1 MYYPTGKSTGGRTLV
16 CMCCEDIIPNPV
28 KDMLPYKMG
37 EYYAGTDEDNQYDS
51 PGNSYNSQYPM
62 YESGCDMEKAIKE
75 KLDEKNWC
83 VEHWQMENALQE
95 AGFLDYSLQEMDG
108 GGAPMAT
115 LATTNGMGSVQPP
128 AFPAATQA
136 ASRGGLSP
144 NQGFYSSTWNGSGD
158 TFNAVGMSSKRK
170 KTSSVKTPPRKFKK
184 VQDFKSFLASKS
196 KK

>member
-1 MYYPTGKSTGGRTLV
+1 
-16 CMCCEDIIPNPV
+16 
-28 KDMLPYKMG
+28 MG
-37 EYYAGTDEDNQYDS
+37 EYYAGTNEDDQYDS
-51 PGNSYNSQYPM
+51 PGNLYNSQYPM

-83 VEHWQMENALQE
+83 VECWQVENALQE

-158 TFNAVGMSSKRK
+158 TFNAVQLLLKERRTRK
-170 KTSSVKTPPRKFKK
+170 QKPHQESLRKFKTLNLSLHLNL
-184 VQDFKSFLASKS
+184 KSNEIRKRSNRITYYACGPRQEAC
-196 KK
+196 

>member
-1 MYYPTGKSTGGRTLV
+1 
-16 CMCCEDIIPNPV
+16 
-28 KDMLPYKMG
+28 MG
-37 EYYAGTDEDNQYDS
+37 EYYAGTNEDDQYDT
-51 PGNSYNSQYPM
+51 PGNLYNSQYPM
-62 YESGCDMEKAIKE
+62 YESACDMEKAIKE
-75 KLDEKNWC
+75 KLDENNWC
-83 VEHWQMENALQE
+83 TECWQVENALQE
-95 AGFLDYSLQEMDG
+95 AGFLDYSLQEME
-108 GGAPMAT
+108 GAPMAT

-158 TFNAVGMSSKRK
+158 TFNATSTSSKRK
-170 KTSSVKTPPRKFKK
+170 KGKEAKTPPRKFKK

>member
-28 KDMLPYKMG
+28 NDMIPYKMG
-37 EYYAGTDEDNQYDS
+37 EYYADNSEDDQYDS
-51 PGNSYNSQYPM
+51 PGNLPNSQYPM
-62 YESGCDMEKAIKE
+62 YESACDMEKAIKE
-75 KLDEKNWC
+75 KLDENNWC
-83 VEHWQMENALQE
+83 TECWQVENALQE
-95 AGFLDYSLQEMDG
+95 AGFSDYSLQEMDG

-128 AFPAATQA
+128 AFPSATQA

-158 TFNAVGMSSKRK
+158 TFNSTSTSSKRK
-170 KTSSVKTPPRKFKK
+170 KDKESKNPPRKFKK

>member
-28 KDMLPYKMG
+28 SDMIPYKMG
-37 EYYAGTDEDNQYDS
+37 EYYADTNEDDQYDS
-51 PGNSYNSQYPM
+51 PGNLPNSQYPM
-62 YESGCDMEKAIKE
+62 YESACDMENAIKE
-75 KLDEKNWC
+75 KLDENNWC
-83 VEHWQMENALQE
+83 TECWQVENALQE
-95 AGFLDYSLQEMDG
+95 AGFLDYSLQEME
-108 GGAPMAT
+108 GAPMAT

-158 TFNAVGMSSKRK
+158 TFNSVGMSYK
-170 KTSSVKTPPRKFKK
+170 KKKDKDAKNPPRKFKK

>member
-1 MYYPTGKSTGGRTLV
+1 MYYPTGKTTGGRTLV

-28 KDMLPYKMG
+28 KDMIPYKMG
-37 EYYAGTDEDNQYDS
+37 EYYADTNEDNQYDT
-51 PGNSYNSQYPM
+51 PATLYNSPYPM
-62 YESGCDMEKAIKE
+62 YECGQDMEKHIKE
-75 KLDEKNWC
+75 KLDENNWC
-83 VEHWQMENALQE
+83 VECWQVENALQE
-95 AGFLDYSLQEMDG
+95 AGFLDYSLQEME
-108 GGAPMAT
+108 GAPMAT

-158 TFNAVGMSSKRK
+158 TFNATSTSSKRK
-170 KTSSVKTPPRKFKK
+170 KAKEVKTPPRKFKK

>member
-28 KDMLPYKMG
+28 SDMIPYKMG
-37 EYYAGTDEDNQYDS
+37 EYYADTNEDDQYDS
-51 PGNSYNSQYPM
+51 PGNLPNSQYPM
-62 YESGCDMEKAIKE
+62 YESACDMENAIKE
-75 KLDEKNWC
+75 KLDENNWC
-83 VEHWQMENALQE
+83 TECWQVENALHE
-95 AGFLDYSLQEMDG
+95 AGFLDYSLQEME
-108 GGAPMAT
+108 GAPMAT

-128 AFPAATQA
+128 AFPASTQA

-158 TFNAVGMSSKRK
+158 TFNSVGMSSKK
-170 KTSSVKTPPRKFKK
+170 KKDKDAKNPPRKFKK

>member
-28 KDMLPYKMG
+28 KAMVPYKMG
-37 EYYAGTDEDNQYDS
+37 EYYADTNEDNQYDT
-51 PGNSYNSQYPM
+51 PATLYNSPYPM

-75 KLDEKNWC
+75 MLDEKNWC
-83 VEHWQMENALQE
+83 VECWQMENALKE
-95 AGFLDYSLQEMDG
+95 AGFLDYSLQEME
-108 GGAPMAT
+108 GAPMAT

-144 NQGFYSSTWNGSGD
+144 NAGFYSSSWQGSGD
-158 TFNAVGMSSKRK
+158 TLSA
-170 KTSSVKTPPRKFKK
+170 TSSPSKKKKDKGPKTPPRKFKK
-184 VQDFKSFLASKS
+184 VQDFKSFLASKA
-196 KK
+196 KR

>member
-1 MYYPTGKSTGGRTLV
+1 
-16 CMCCEDIIPNPV
+16 
-28 KDMLPYKMG
+28 
-37 EYYAGTDEDNQYDS
+37 
-51 PGNSYNSQYPM
+51 M
-62 YESGCDMEKAIKE
+62 YESACDMENAIKE
-75 KLDEKNWC
+75 KLDENNWC
-83 VEHWQMENALQE
+83 TECWQVENALHE
-95 AGFLDYSLQEMDG
+95 AGFLDYSLQEME
-108 GGAPMAT
+108 GAPMAT

-158 TFNAVGMSSKRK
+158 TFNASSTSSKRK
-170 KTSSVKTPPRKFKK
+170 KDKETKTPPRKFKK

>member
-28 KDMLPYKMG
+28 SDMIPYKMG
-37 EYYAGTDEDNQYDS
+37 EYYADTNDS
-51 PGNSYNSQYPM
+51 PGNLPNSQYPM
-62 YESGCDMEKAIKE
+62 YESACDMENAIKE
-75 KLDEKNWC
+75 KLDENNWC
-83 VEHWQMENALQE
+83 TECWQVENALHE
-95 AGFLDYSLQEMDG
+95 AGFLDYSLQEME
-108 GGAPMAT
+108 GAPMAT

-128 AFPAATQA
+128 AFPASTQA

-158 TFNAVGMSSKRK
+158 TFNSVGMSSKK
-170 KTSSVKTPPRKFKK
+170 KKDKDAKNPPRKFKK

>member
-28 KDMLPYKMG
+28 SDMIPYKMG
-37 EYYAGTDEDNQYDS
+37 EYYADTNEDDQYDS
-51 PGNSYNSQYPM
+51 PGTLPNSQYPM
-62 YESGCDMEKAIKE
+62 YESACDMENAIKE
-75 KLDEKNWC
+75 KLDENNWC
-83 VEHWQMENALQE
+83 TECWQVENALHE
-95 AGFLDYSLQEMDG
+95 AGFLDYSLQEME
-108 GGAPMAT
+108 GAPMAT

-128 AFPAATQA
+128 AFPASTQA

-158 TFNAVGMSSKRK
+158 TFNSVGMSSKK
-170 KTSSVKTPPRKFKK
+170 KKDKDAKNPPRKFKK

>member
-28 KDMLPYKMG
+28 SDMIPYKMG
-37 EYYAGTDEDNQYDS
+37 EYYADTNEDDQYDG
-51 PGNSYNSQYPM
+51 PGNLPNSQYPM
-62 YESGCDMEKAIKE
+62 YESACDMENAIKE
-75 KLDEKNWC
+75 KLDENNWC
-83 VEHWQMENALQE
+83 TECWQVENALHE
-95 AGFLDYSLQEMDG
+95 AGFLDYSLQEME
-108 GGAPMAT
+108 GAPMAT

-128 AFPAATQA
+128 AFPASTQA

-158 TFNAVGMSSKRK
+158 TFNSVGMSSKK
-170 KTSSVKTPPRKFKK
+170 KKDKDAKNPPRKFKK

>member
-28 KDMLPYKMG
+28 KDMVPYKMG
-37 EYYAGTDEDNQYDS
+37 EYYADTNEDDQYDS
-51 PGNSYNSQYPM
+51 PGNLYNSQYPM
-62 YESGCDMEKAIKE
+62 YEAACDMEKAIKE

-83 VEHWQMENALQE
+83 VECWQVENALQE

-158 TFNAVGMSSKRK
+158 TFNATSTSSKRK
-170 KTSSVKTPPRKFKK
+170 KDKEVKTPPRKFKK

>member
-28 KDMLPYKMG
+28 SAMLPYKMG
-37 EYYAGTDEDNQYDS
+37 EYYADTNEDDQYDS
-51 PGNSYNSQYPM
+51 PGNLPNSQYPM
-62 YESGCDMEKAIKE
+62 YESACDMENAIKE
-75 KLDEKNWC
+75 KLDENNWC
-83 VEHWQMENALQE
+83 TECWQVENALQE
-95 AGFLDYSLQEMDG
+95 AGFLDYSLQEME
-108 GGAPMAT
+108 GAPMAT

-158 TFNAVGMSSKRK
+158 TFNSVGMSSKK
-170 KTSSVKTPPRKFKK
+170 KKDKDAKNPPRKFKK

>member
-28 KDMLPYKMG
+28 KEMIPYKMG
-37 EYYAGTDEDNQYDS
+37 EYYAGTNEDDQFDG
-51 PGNSYNSQYPM
+51 PGNLYNTQYPM
-62 YESGCDMEKAIKE
+62 YESGCDMEKAIK
-75 KLDEKNWC
+75 KNLDEKNMC
-83 VEHWQMENALQE
+83 VESWQMQGCMNE

-144 NQGFYSSTWNGSGD
+144 NQGFYSSSWQGSGD

-170 KTSSVKTPPRKFKK
+170 KTDSVKTPPRKFKSVK
-184 VQDFKSFLASKS
+184 DFKSFLTSKS